1 MKEIPNWYRWVP
13 ASRYDIERIIMNQ
26 AEELAA
32 LKNLTTQLGKAN
44 DEIQAKIKAL
54 QDAVT
59 NGEVSPEIA
68 AAVADLTTAGQK
80 LDDIVPDAPP
90 TT

>member
-1 MKEIPNWYRWVP
+1 MKIPRWLLWLP
-13 ASRYDIERIIMNQ
+13 ATKKDIERIIMNQ

-32 LKNLTTQLGKAN
+32 LKGLTTQLGKVN

-68 AAVADLTTAGQK
+68 SAVTDLTAAAQK
-80 LDDIVPDAPP
+80 LDDIVPDASTP
-90 TT
+90 